1 MKIRLFVSLLIL
13 ILSITSCVSS
23 KKNPTA
29 GRYSGKQSSY
39 MDAVSM
45 KKRPVSGR
53 IPGKTQFS
61 PDPVVAKKTAV
72 RKNFIIRNAETN
84 YLGQQSPR

>member
-1 MKIRLFVSLLIL
+1 MKIRLVASFLIL
-13 ILSITSCVSS
+13 FFIITSCASS

-29 GRYSGKQSSY
+29 GRYAGKQSSY

-45 KKRPVSGR
+45 KKRPISGR